1 MLKIAG
7 TGLFFEPNPYKIGK
21 DQPYGQRNEKMVRR
35 IGTDDQFS
43 GHEGMQIPAGFGA
56 AENEFTRSVGHKSNR
71 GNAPPVDFQ
80 VALAVR
86 PDVSLERNAFAG
98 NKIYGVAV
106 QQETVRHIRAVEP
119 QTYRVALV
127 YEDTRRRIA
136 EALGAD
142 VDVSRLGGLW
152 QQGQSQRNQHGK
164 LETENYQDKRFF
176 ETHF

>member
-1 MLKIAG
+1 
-7 TGLFFEPNPYKIGK
+7 
-21 DQPYGQRNEKMVRR
+21 MVGR

-56 AENEFTRSVGHKSNR
+56 AENEFTRPVGHKSNC
-71 GNAPPVDFQ
+71 GNALPVDFQ
-80 VALAVR
+80 ATLLVM
-86 PDVSLERNAFAG
+86 PDISLERNAFAG

-164 LETENYQDKRFF
+164 LKAEEYQNKRFF
-176 ETHF
+176 GFHF

>member
-1 MLKIAG
+1 
-7 TGLFFEPNPYKIGK
+7 
-21 DQPYGQRNEKMVRR
+21 MVDR
-35 IGTDDQFS
+35 IGTDDQLA
-43 GHEGMQIPAGFGA
+43 GHEGMQISAGFGA

-80 VALAVR
+80 ATLLVM
-86 PDVSLERNAFAG
+86 PDISLERDAFAG
-98 NKIYGVAV
+98 NEIYGMAV
-106 QQETVRHIRAVEP
+106 QLETVGHIRAVET

-127 YEDTRRRIA
+127 YEDARRRVA